1 MPTKADLETQVENNA
16 QEIRRLQRAL
26 AQAHIDLPEIQR
38 KKLDNTTP
46 HWIPAVETAL
56 SRSEA
61 EWHRVVIEP
70 DARIDDYIRTRDGL
84 GWSWAEQ
91 YKKNGQFAWCGAF
104 AAYCW
109 SAVRFDIRQKIFP
122 SCYRLYSRWGKTE
135 RCIEPHLMLP
145 GDIVVIS
152 TVNGA
157 SWGDHITLCTSAP
170 TADGTFETVEGN
182 ARGILGDGDTGE
194 GVIKLT
200 REMERVMYVY
210 RVLEGDLA

>member
-1 MPTKADLETQVENNA
+1 MPTKAELENQVESNS

-26 AQAHIDLPEIQR
+26 KQAHIDLPEIQR
-38 KKLDNTTP
+38 KELDNPVP

-56 SRSEA
+56 NRAEA
-61 EWHRVVIEP
+61 EWNRVVIEP

-104 AAYCW
+104 AAYAW
-109 SAVRFDIRQKIFP
+109 SSVRLDIRQKIFP
-122 SCYRLYSRWGKTE
+122 SCYRFYSRWGKTQ
-135 RCIEPHLMLP
+135 RCIEPSLMLP
-145 GDIVVIS
+145 GDIVIIS

-157 SWGDHITLCTSAP
+157 SWGDHITVATSAP
-170 TADGTFETVEGN
+170 SSDGTFETIEGN
-182 ARGILGDGDTGE
+182 ARGILGNGSTGE

-200 REMERVMYVY
+200 RPMERVMYVY
-210 RVLEGDLA
+210 RVLEEDLA